1 MELNIQIY
9 SFIYSFLF
17 GIFLNSI
24 YMLFNKLVW
33 KTKMIIRFIIS
44 LGFMIIM
51 TLSYF
56 IGLLWINNGIVHIY
70 FLLCL
75 SLGMLFSKWIKK
87 RWLTHLRKN

>member
-17 GIFLNSI
+17 GIFLNNI
-24 YMLFNKLVW
+24 YILFNKLIW
-33 KTKMIIRFIIS
+33 KTKNVLKFIFS
-44 LGFMIIM
+44 LGFMIVM

-56 IGLLWINNGIVHIY
+56 MGLLWINNGIVHIY

-87 RWLTHLRKN
+87 DG

>member
-24 YMLFNKLVW
+24 YMLFNKLVR

-87 RWLTHLRKN
+87 DG

>member
-24 YMLFNKLVW
+24 YMLFNKLVR

>member
-24 YMLFNKLVW
+24 YMLFNKIVW